1 MERMTTAYL
10 LTGSNLGNREDFLQK
25 ACALLSQ
32 RAGNC
37 MSTSSLYET
46 APWGKTDQP
55 AFLNQA
61 IKLETNLSPQDLLQ
75 ASLTIELELGRT
87 RTEKYGPRT
96 IDIDILLY
104 GNEIIEQPQL
114 QIPHPQ
120 LANRR
125 FALLPLMELSPQLVH
140 PITGITIKAMLD
152 QCPDEGLV
160 HQLK

>member
-1 MERMTTAYL
+1 MTTAYL
-10 LTGSNLGNREDFLQK
+10 LTGSNLGNRKDFLQE
-25 ACALLSQ
+25 ACDLLSQ
-32 RAGNC
+32 RAGKC
-37 MSTSSLYET
+37 MSTSSFYET

-55 AFLNQA
+55 SFLNQA
-61 IKLETNLSPQDLLQ
+61 IQLETNLSPEDLLK
-75 ASLTIELELGRT
+75 ALLKIELDLGRI

-125 FALLPLMELSPQLVH
+125 FALLPLLELNPQLVH
-140 PITGITIKAMLD
+140 PVTGVSIKGMLD

>member
-1 MERMTTAYL
+1 MTTAYL
-10 LTGSNLGNREDFLQK
+10 LTGSNLGNRKDFLQE
-25 ACALLSQ
+25 ACDLLSQ
-32 RAGNC
+32 RAGKC
-37 MSTSSLYET
+37 MGTSSFYET

-55 AFLNQA
+55 SFLNQA
-61 IKLETNLSPQDLLQ
+61 IQLETNLSPEDLLK
-75 ASLTIELELGRT
+75 ALLKIELDLGRI

-125 FALLPLMELSPQLVH
+125 FALLPLLELNPQLVH
-140 PITGITIKAMLD
+140 PVTGVSIKGMLD

>member
-1 MERMTTAYL
+1 MTTAYL
-10 LTGSNLGNREDFLQK
+10 LTGSNLGNRKDFLQE
-25 ACALLSQ
+25 ACDLLSQ
-32 RAGNC
+32 RAGKC
-37 MSTSSLYET
+37 MSTSSFYET
-46 APWGKTDQP
+46 TPWGKTDQP
-55 AFLNQA
+55 SFLNQA
-61 IKLETNLSPQDLLQ
+61 IQLETNLSPEDLLK
-75 ASLTIELELGRT
+75 ALLKIELDLGRI

-125 FALLPLMELSPQLVH
+125 FALLPLLELNPQLVH
-140 PITGITIKAMLD
+140 PVTGVSIKGMLD

>member
-1 MERMTTAYL
+1 MTIAYL
-10 LTGSNLGNREDFLQK
+10 LTGSNLGNRKDYLQQ
-25 ACALLSQ
+25 ACSLLAK
-32 RAGNC
+32 RAGEC
-37 MSTSSLYET
+37 KSISSLYET

-55 AFLNQA
+55 SFLNQA
-61 IKLETNLSPQDLLQ
+61 IQLETNLSPEDLLK
-75 ASLTIELELGRT
+75 ALLKIELDLGRI

-125 FALLPLMELSPQLVH
+125 FALLPLLELNPQLVH
-140 PITGITIKAMLD
+140 PVTGVSIKGMLD

>member
-1 MERMTTAYL
+1 MTTAYL

-25 ACALLSQ
+25 ACELLSQ

-37 MSTSSLYET
+37 KSISSIYET

-61 IKLETNLSPQDLLQ
+61 IELETNLSPQDLLEV
-75 ASLTIELELGRT
+75 LLFIELELGRT

-96 IDIDILLY
+96 LDIDILLY
-104 GNEIIEQPQL
+104 GMEIIELPQL

-125 FALLPLMELSPQLVH
+125 FALLPLCELNPQLIH
-140 PITGITIKAMLD
+140 PITGISMKGMLN

>member
-1 MERMTTAYL
+1 MTTAYL

-25 ACALLSQ
+25 ACELLSQ

-37 MSTSSLYET
+37 KSISSIYET

-61 IKLETNLSPQDLLQ
+61 IELETNLSPQDLLEV
-75 ASLTIELELGRT
+75 LLFIELELGRT

-96 IDIDILLY
+96 LDIDILLY
-104 GNEIIEQPQL
+104 GMEIIELPQL
-114 QIPHPQ
+114 QIPHHQ

-125 FALLPLMELSPQLVH
+125 FALLPLCELNPQLIH
-140 PITGITIKAMLD
+140 PITGISMKGMLN

>member
-1 MERMTTAYL
+1 MITAYL
-10 LTGSNLGNREDFLQK
+10 LTGSNLGNREGFLQE
-25 ACALLSQ
+25 ACTLLSK
-32 RAGNC
+32 RAGKC
-37 MSTSSLYET
+37 KSISSLYET

-55 AFLNQA
+55 SFLNQA
-61 IKLETNLSPQDLLQ
+61 IQLETSLSPEELLQ
-75 ASLTIELELGRT
+75 ALLKIELELGRT
-87 RTEKYGPRT
+87 RSEKYGPRT

-125 FALLPLMELSPQLVH
+125 FALLPLFELNPHLVH
-140 PITGITIKAMLD
+140 PVTGITLEALLD

>member
-1 MERMTTAYL
+1 MIAAYL
-10 LTGSNLGNREDFLQK
+10 LIGSNLGNRDFFLEK
-25 ACALLSQ
+25 ACELLSQ
-32 RAGNC
+32 RAGTYRR
-37 MSTSSLYET
+37 TSSIYET
-46 APWGKTDQP
+46 APWGKIDQP
-55 AFLNQA
+55 SFLNQA
-61 IKLETNLSPQDLLQ
+61 IELETNLSPKDLLQ
-75 ASLTIELELGRT
+75 VLLKIELELGRT

-104 GNEIIEQPQL
+104 GNEIIEQPEL

-125 FALLPLMELSPQLVH
+125 FALLPLFELNPQLVH
-140 PITGITIKAMLD
+140 PVTGITLEALLN

>member
-1 MERMTTAYL
+1 MITAYL
-10 LTGSNLGNREDFLQK
+10 LTGSNLGNRKDFLEE
-25 ACALLSQ
+25 ASHLLSQ
-32 RAGNC
+32 RVGQCKN
-37 MSTSSLYET
+37 TSSLYET

-55 AFLNQA
+55 PFLNQA
-61 IKLETNLSPQDLLQ
+61 IQLETSLSPEELLH
-75 ASLTIELELGRT
+75 ALLKIELELGRT

-104 GNEIIEQPQL
+104 GNEVIEQPEL

-125 FALLPLMELSPQLVH
+125 FALLPLVELNPQGVH
-140 PITGITIKAMLD
+140 PVSGMTMKALLD